1 MNVEETEANVT
12 GEKRTRW
19 EDLLKAASA
28 EKKWINERLA
38 WLFTPQA
45 VLFAVV
51 GITLTN
57 NSDPSLVLL
66 LRKLRICI
74 AIVGAVIAF
83 VVFLC
88 VLAAAR
94 MHQKWTHEMQEIAEQ
109 IPNNVTFGNHP
120 HWPSTLARWAPI
132 LIPLLF
138 LGAWLWLLSVTTC
151 GP

>member
-1 MNVEETEANVT
+1 MNVQETQADST
-12 GEKRTRW
+12 CKRKERW
-19 EDLLKAASA
+19 KDLLKAAFA

-45 VLFAVV
+45 VLFATV

-57 NSDPSLVLL
+57 TDPSLAQS
-66 LRKLRICI
+66 LRNLRICI
-74 AIVGAVIAF
+74 SIVGAVIAL

-88 VLAAAR
+88 VLAAAT

-109 IPNNVTFGNHP
+109 IPNDVTFGDRP

-132 LIPLLF
+132 VIPLLF
-138 LGAWLWLLSVTTC
+138 FGAWVWLLIA
-151 GP
+151 